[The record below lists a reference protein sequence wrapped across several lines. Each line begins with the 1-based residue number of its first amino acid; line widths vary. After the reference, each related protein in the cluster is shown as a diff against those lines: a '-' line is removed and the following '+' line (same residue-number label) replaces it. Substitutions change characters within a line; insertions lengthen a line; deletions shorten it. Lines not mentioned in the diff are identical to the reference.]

1 MIRMSDS
8 EMPERIMNCNPDRK
22 KLAMPKAGWI
32 DVNIDIIRK
41 VLNGG

>member
-1 MIRMSDS
+1 MSDS

-32 DVNIDIIRK
+32 DVNIDMRK
-41 VLNGG
+41 EGVKCRRS